1 MLATTDKQDSLTE
14 SSQHSINLSLDRLH
28 YELPGEMVGG
38 IANAG

>member
-28 YELPGEMVGG
+28 IV
-38 IANAG
+38 